1 MASPS
6 REVAQA
12 PLKSRTTACVRATP
26 YASRRGPGVLAAAA
40 TGAALMLATALGHA
54 APREAN
60 DVELRAAYCIVVI
73 QEEVTLANQLWVQ
86 TRSLTGVAAPATVS
100 DESLVTGLARESR
113 AGPATRSSGARD
125 AALERIEKAMRERET
140 ALNRLR
146 SYLVPK
152 LQYLDQGPLT
162 AATQRADADRSAA
175 LQIAAACTQ
184 QCSGGQQ
191 PCSSACFDK
200 AAASIVERFKG
211 CRDPS
216 WLPF

>member
-1 MASPS
+1 MIARMSSPLRS
-6 REVAQA
+6 
-12 PLKSRTTACVRATP
+12 S
-26 YASRRGPGVLAAAA
+26 AAI
-40 TGAALMLATALGHA
+40 GAALVLASALAHA

-86 TRSLTGVAAPATVS
+86 TRSLPGAAAPATVS
-100 DESLVTGLARESR
+100 DDALVTGLARESR
-113 AGPATRSSGARD
+113 SGPAARSPGGRD
-125 AALERIEKAMRERET
+125 VALERIEKGMRERET

-162 AATQRADADRSAA
+162 AATQRADADRQEA
-175 LQIAAACTQ
+175 LQIAAVCTQ
-184 QCSGGQQ
+184 QCGGGQQ

-200 AAASIVERFKG
+200 AAAPIVERFKG